1 MLFDQDIPVILRSV
15 GAAVNV
21 VVTNIM
27 ACRVYRRTKFA
38 QVRENELSMELETRR
53 QTAALAFSPAPI
65 KAGSPYLLQVRC
77 NGVDCVK
84 NATLTDL

>member
-1 MLFDQDIPVILRSV
+1 MLFNQDIPVILRSV

-38 QVRENELSMELETRR
+38 HIRENEFSMELPTQRHSTPVKVDSDE
-53 QTAALAFSPAPI
+53 S
-65 KAGSPYLLQVRC
+65 GSE
-77 NGVDCVK
+77 
-84 NATLTDL
+84 